1 MPLPSPA
8 FLFLPEGYQ
17 TTQPD
22 IMGLRVANRSF
33 LQGLIR
39 HGGLDILRGYA
50 PQQEGFSTSFEQIA
64 RDLGAEVPVRMIEG
78 HRLDQLAEVGGLVA
92 LDPNLAT
99 FARHRSFIG
108 SRAYALTGV
117 THAPVISMMADLA
130 AAPVQP
136 WDALVC
142 TSYAVASA
150 LEQVLGVEEARLA
163 ERLGATRFPRPL
175 LPVIPLGVN
184 AAEFTFRDEWRAAWR
199 ERLGIEAEDVVA
211 LYVGRLSRH
220 GKAHPLPMLAALG
233 CAARS
238 LPRRLHLILAG
249 WWLHPPEEAIW
260 REQAAAFCPEVPLHL
275 LDGRDEGVRREI
287 RSAADFFTLLVDNV
301 QESFGLAPVE
311 AMAAGLP
318 VVATDWDGFRDT
330 VRHGVDGILVP
341 TLMAPPGEAADIA
354 LRHATSNINYGAF
367 LSLTARLTAV
377 NIGSAAAAYRAL
389 AADPALRRRM
399 GEAGRARVRAVFDW
413 SAVIPQY
420 QALWREQQAIRLAAP
435 ATEVTKPDPR
445 HMDPTQAFAAWPSAA
460 FHITERL
467 RAEPAAATADLSAL
481 LRFTAPS
488 LPSEL
493 NETEIAGLLA
503 ELQRRNEA
511 PVDELLRVLEPAKR
525 SAGRRAALWLLRTG
539 LVIQANTAPEHLTP
553 HAGVVRSPLADYY
566 Q

>member
-8 FLFLPEGYQ
+8 ILFLPAGYQ
-17 TTQPD
+17 TSQAD
-22 IMGLRVANRSF
+22 LMGLRVANRSF

-39 HGGLDILRGYA
+39 HGGLNTLNGYV
-50 PQQEGFSTSFEQIA
+50 PQQGICTAAFEQLA
-64 RDLGAEVPVRMIEG
+64 RDLGADVPVRMIEG
-78 HRLDQLAEVGGLVA
+78 HRLDQLAEIGGLVVP
-92 LDPNLAT
+92 DPNLAA

-108 SRAYALTGV
+108 AQAYALTGV
-117 THAPVISMMADLA
+117 THAPVISMMADMA
-130 AAPVQP
+130 TAPVQS

-142 TSYAVASA
+142 TSRAVASA
-150 LEQVLGVEEARLA
+150 VEQVMGAEEARLA
-163 ERLGATRFPRPL
+163 EQLGATRFSRPL
-175 LPVIPLGVN
+175 LPVIPLGVDT
-184 AAEFTFRDEWRAAWR
+184 ADFTTRDEWRAAWR
-199 ERLGIEAEDVVA
+199 ERLGIAAEDVVA

-220 GKAHPLPMLAALG
+220 GKAHPLPMLVALG
-233 CAARS
+233 RAARS

-260 REQAAAFCPEVPLHL
+260 QEQAIAFCPEVKLHL
-275 LDGRDEGVRREI
+275 LDGRDEAVRREI
-287 RSAADFFTLLVDNV
+287 RSAADVFTLLVDNV

-330 VRHGVDGILVP
+330 VRNGVDGILVP
-341 TLMAPPGEAADIA
+341 TLMAPPGEAGDIA
-354 LRHATSNINYGAF
+354 LRHATSNISYGAF

-377 NIGSAAAAYRAL
+377 DIGAAADAYRAL

-399 GEAGRARVRAVFDW
+399 GEAGQARARALFDW

-435 ATEVTKPDPR
+435 ATKVTKSDPR

-467 RAEPAAATADLSAL
+467 RAEPSATTADLSAL

-493 NETEIAGLLA
+493 HEAEIDGLLA
-503 ELQRRNEA
+503 ELRRRNEV
-511 PVDELLRVLEPAKR
+511 PLNELLQVLEPTR
-525 SAGRRAALWLLRTG
+525 HSAGRRAALWLLRTG
-539 LVIQANTAPEHLTP
+539 LAIQVRIPTKS
-553 HAGVVRSPLADYY
+553 AGDSGLKSATVSD
-566 Q
+566 

>member
-1 MPLPSPA
+1 M
-8 FLFLPEGYQ
+8 
-17 TTQPD
+17 
-22 IMGLRVANRSF
+22 
-33 LQGLIR
+33 
-39 HGGLDILRGYA
+39 
-50 PQQEGFSTSFEQIA
+50 
-64 RDLGAEVPVRMIEG
+64 
-78 HRLDQLAEVGGLVA
+78 
-92 LDPNLAT
+92 
-99 FARHRSFIG
+99 
-108 SRAYALTGV
+108 
-117 THAPVISMMADLA
+117 
-130 AAPVQP
+130 
-136 WDALVC
+136 
-142 TSYAVASA
+142 
-150 LEQVLGVEEARLA
+150 
-163 ERLGATRFPRPL
+163 
-175 LPVIPLGVN
+175 
-184 AAEFTFRDEWRAAWR
+184 
-199 ERLGIEAEDVVA
+199 
-211 LYVGRLSRH
+211 
-220 GKAHPLPMLAALG
+220 
-233 CAARS
+233 
-238 LPRRLHLILAG
+238 
-249 WWLHPPEEAIW
+249 
-260 REQAAAFCPEVPLHL
+260 
-275 LDGRDEGVRREI
+275 
-287 RSAADFFTLLVDNV
+287 
-301 QESFGLAPVE
+301 
-311 AMAAGLP
+311 
-318 VVATDWDGFRDT
+318 
-330 VRHGVDGILVP
+330 P

-413 SAVIPQY
+413 SAVVPQY

>member
-1 MPLPSPA
+1 M
-8 FLFLPEGYQ
+8 
-17 TTQPD
+17 
-22 IMGLRVANRSF
+22 
-33 LQGLIR
+33 
-39 HGGLDILRGYA
+39 
-50 PQQEGFSTSFEQIA
+50 
-64 RDLGAEVPVRMIEG
+64 
-78 HRLDQLAEVGGLVA
+78 
-92 LDPNLAT
+92 
-99 FARHRSFIG
+99 
-108 SRAYALTGV
+108 
-117 THAPVISMMADLA
+117 
-130 AAPVQP
+130 
-136 WDALVC
+136 
-142 TSYAVASA
+142 
-150 LEQVLGVEEARLA
+150 
-163 ERLGATRFPRPL
+163 
-175 LPVIPLGVN
+175 IPLGVN
-184 AAEFTFRDEWRAAWR
+184 AAEFTFRDEWRAVWR

-399 GEAGRARVRAVFDW
+399 GEAGQARVQAVFDW

-420 QALWREQQAIRLAAP
+420 QALWREQQEIRLGAP

-493 NETEIAGLLA
+493 NETEMAGLLA

-511 PVDELLRVLEPAKR
+511 PVDELLRILEPAKR

-539 LVIQANTAPEHLTP
+539 LVIQVNTPPEHRTP
-553 HAGVVRSPLADYY
+553 HAGVARSPLADY
-566 Q
+566 